1 MSTKRKINVP
11 KIVEKYRQAFPGLEK
26 RYIRRLI
33 RSENKELFQKANGL
47 PDEAQI
53 KKLTRAL
60 QASYK
65 EPPINL
71 DPEDE
76 KTLVNFL
83 KDLKAGK
90 MKIVP
95 TNILDV
101 RLRSLPV
108 TLETEPSRYYDSTMP
123 TTKNSQPSEKIS

>member
-1 MSTKRKINVP
+1 MSTKHKVNVP

-26 RYIRRLI
+26 RFIRRLI
-33 RSENKELFQKANGL
+33 KSENKELFQKANGL

-60 QASYK
+60 QVSYK

-76 KTLVNFL
+76 KTLINLF
-83 KDLKAGK
+83 KDLKARK
-90 MKIVP
+90 KKIVS
-95 TNILDV
+95 TDILDV
-101 RLRSLPV
+101 LLKSLSV
-108 TLETEPSRYYDSTMP
+108 TLEMEPSRYYDSIMP
-123 TTKNSQPSEKIS
+123 TTTNSKASEKIS